1 MADSLKEQVESQE
14 GSIASLYESMKDLE
28 AKMTEAKAKKD
39 QIIARARTAKAA
51 TKVNDMIAG
60 VGAGSSMAAFDR
72 MSEKVEQLEAEA
84 DVSKQLALSGG
95 TGAGTT
101 IDQQFKALE
110 SGSQVDDEL
119 EAMKAGM
126 KQLPSKVDDELEAL
140 KAQIDAEKKD

>member
-1 MADSLKEQVESQE
+1 M
-14 GSIASLYESMKDLE
+14 
-28 AKMTEAKAKKD
+28 
-39 QIIARARTAKAA
+39 
-51 TKVNDMIAG
+51 
-60 VGAGSSMAAFDR
+60 
-72 MSEKVEQLEAEA
+72 
-84 DVSKQLALSGG
+84 SKQLAASTG